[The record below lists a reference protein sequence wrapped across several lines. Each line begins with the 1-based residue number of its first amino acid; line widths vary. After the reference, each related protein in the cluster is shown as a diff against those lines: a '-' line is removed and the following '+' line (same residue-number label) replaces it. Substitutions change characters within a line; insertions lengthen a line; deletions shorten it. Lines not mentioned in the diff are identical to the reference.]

1 MRFSVYSLHIFKC
14 SSSIVIT
21 IYFQTLSR
29 MFPKDTLLWKLEMLK
44 YAIASVNSHI
54 YSVRAETLIL
64 LRSKN
69 SEYIRFVKRY

>member
-1 MRFSVYSLHIFKC
+1 
-14 SSSIVIT
+14 
-21 IYFQTLSR
+21 